1 MTDEL
6 SDTPNGQ
13 AHPDATPTDVVVISI
28 AQARRIVALADD
40 LEHMEQERARIQEA
54 ITRLE
59 AQLAQARRIGDDGD
73 PPTAIAGLSIAL
85 PPRRLGAEPVAG
97 FAAPDD
103 DDVPIAA
110 GFAPEP
116 EGGAA

>member
-1 MTDEL
+1 L
-6 SDTPNGQ
+6 
-13 AHPDATPTDVVVISI
+13 VVISI

-40 LEHMEQERARIQEA
+40 LEHMEQERERIQEA

-59 AQLAQARRIGDDGD
+59 AQLAQARCIRDAEH

-103 DDVPIAA
+103 DDVPTGFAAPDDDDVPIAA